1 MEKAYFSIVV
11 VFLFASEKKK
21 EYQDSFSWPAKLNKI
36 VVFGSVE

>member
-11 VFLFASEKKK
+11 VFLFASEKKNI
-21 EYQDSFSWPAKLNKI
+21 EIVWPAKLNKM